1 MRFPIIRCNKIKFQA
16 NENEIKAAYRRM
28 CVLYHPDKHHDPAK
42 KKVSMLF
49 KLTGIFFMFDC
60 VLKVHEMYSKNVSS
74 TLGKY
79 YCNNNKNYDKA

>member
-1 MRFPIIRCNKIKFQA
+1 MRCNKIKFQA

-49 KLTGIFFMFDC
+49 
-60 VLKVHEMYSKNVSS
+60 
-74 TLGKY
+74 
-79 YCNNNKNYDKA
+79 